1 MTVGSVSGPHAHAAM
16 QLFDGARLQ
25 KNDLLTDIHFHQDYV
40 ASTSTNIAHR
50 GAKSAVAA
58 EFAGDHRKDEFAR
71 IADFTAGRS
80 TNPPPGWRQA
90 GTAELSALGLRGEAI
105 SSLPAAEYARV
116 FVSGAGPNQ
125 RIAVQFEQQSGH
137 WQKWLLDGGHAL
149 GPANMQA
156 MQQSQFVQQLQAA
169 SNIAVTVINR
179 EDGISSNLAVTAESG
194 SGLKWRNPDLGALAY
209 LQDSGRQAASNMT
222 YFL

>member
-1 MTVGSVSGPHAHAAM
+1 MTVGYVSGSHPHVAM
-16 QLFDGARLQ
+16 QLSDDARLQ
-25 KNDLLTDIHFHQDYV
+25 KYDMLTDIHFLQDYV
-40 ASTSTNIAHR
+40 ASTSTNIAHQ

-58 EFAGDHRKDEFAR
+58 GFASDHSKDEFAR
-71 IADFTAGRS
+71 IADFTAVRS

-90 GTAELSALGLRGEAI
+90 GTAELSALGLRGEAV
-105 SSLPAAEYARV
+105 SSLPAAQYARV
-116 FVSGAGPNQ
+116 FVFGAGPNQ

-137 WQKWLLDGGHAL
+137 WQKWLLADGHAL

-156 MQQSQFVQQLQAA
+156 MQQSQFVQQLQTA
-169 SNIAVTVINR
+169 SNITVTVINS

-222 YFL
+222 FFL